1 MAESSA
7 SCVAVASE
15 VRTARMAAV
24 NVASVPQRS
33 PLRYPGGK
41 TWLVP
46 HIRHWLNRIDGKPT
60 HFVEPFAGG
69 AIASL
74 TAVMEDLADKAVV
87 AELDADVAAF
97 WRAALGKPKE
107 LCAMIRDF
115 DVTPASVQEMADE
128 RPSDLVRRG
137 FRTLV
142 LNRTR
147 RGGIIAPGASFLKQ
161 GENSKGIASRW
172 YQETLLQRIE
182 QIAKYADRIDFR
194 EMDGMDLL
202 TEMAEDDQTAFFV
215 DPPYTAGDKQA
226 GKRLYSLGEFD
237 HAALFTA
244 LSDQDAEFMMTYEY
258 SDDLVALVQEHGFE
272 AVSVSMK
279 NTHHDRVRELLITP
293 RAVFEAGEA
302 GESAEHAA
310 CP

>member
-1 MAESSA
+1 
-7 SCVAVASE
+7 
-15 VRTARMAAV
+15 MAAV

-46 HIRHWLNRIDGKPT
+46 HIRHWLRGIDGKPSR
-60 HFVEPFAGG
+60 FVEPFAGG

-74 TAVMEDLADKAVV
+74 TAVMDDLADKAVM
-87 AELDADVAAF
+87 AELDPDVAAF
-97 WRAALGKPKE
+97 WRAALEKPKE

-115 DVTPASVQEMADE
+115 DLTQASVQDIAAE
-128 RPSDLVRRG
+128 RPCDVVGKG

-161 GENSKGIASRW
+161 GENSKGIGSRW
-172 YQETLLQRIE
+172 YPETLLQRIE
-182 QIAKYADRIDFR
+182 AISTYASRIDFR

-202 TEMAEDDQTAFFV
+202 AKVAADRRTACFI
-215 DPPYTAGDKQA
+215 DPPYTVGGKQA
-226 GKRLYSLGEFD
+226 GKRLYSHGEVD
-237 HAALFTA
+237 PSALFRT
-244 LSDQDAEFMMTYEY
+244 LFDLGAEFMMTYEY
-258 SDDLVALVQEHGFE
+258 SDEVVALVREYAFE
-272 AVSVSMK
+272 AVSVSMR
-279 NTHHDRVRELLITP
+279 NAHHERIRELIITR
-293 RAVFEAGEA
+293 RAVFEIG
-302 GESAEHAA
+302 GSTEHPA

>member
-1 MAESSA
+1 
-7 SCVAVASE
+7 
-15 VRTARMAAV
+15 MAAV

-46 HIRHWLNRIDGKPT
+46 HIRHWLNGIDGKPKR
-60 HFVEPFAGG
+60 FVEPFAGG

-74 TAVMEDLADKAVV
+74 TAVMEDLADKAVF

-97 WRAALGKPKE
+97 WRTALGKPME

-115 DVTPASVQEMADE
+115 DVTPASVQDMADE
-128 RPSDLVRRG
+128 HPSDPVRRG

-147 RGGIIAPGASFLKQ
+147 RGGIMAPGASFLKQ

-172 YQETLLQRIE
+172 YEETLRQRIE

-202 TEMAEDDQTAFFV
+202 TETAQDDRTVFFV
-215 DPPYTAGDKQA
+215 DPPYTVGEKRA
-226 GKRLYSLGEFD
+226 GKRLYSLGQID
-237 HAALFTA
+237 HAALFAA
-244 LSDQDAEFMMTYEY
+244 LSAQNAEFMMTYEY
-258 SDDLVALVQEHGFE
+258 SDEMVALVREHGFD

-293 RAVFEAGEA
+293 RAVFET